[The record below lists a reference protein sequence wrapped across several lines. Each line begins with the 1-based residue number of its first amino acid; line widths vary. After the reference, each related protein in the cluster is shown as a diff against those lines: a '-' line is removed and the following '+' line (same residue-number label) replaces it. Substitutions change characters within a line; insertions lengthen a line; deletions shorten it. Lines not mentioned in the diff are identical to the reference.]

1 MTIKQDWEVVR
12 KWMYNKTVVPAEIS
26 VKKVAEILVA
36 KNIGSVIVSK
46 EGKEC
51 GIITERDILRK
62 IVSQGFDCSKT
73 TAAQVM
79 TCPLQSISD
88 DKTIWEATFFM
99 ATHNIRRLPVTNFK
113 GDIVGIVTTRTIS
126 NALPVIS
133 KMELSTR
140 LRSTLNHMT
149 QERVRL

>member
-1 MTIKQDWEVVR
+1 M
-12 KWMYNKTVVPAEIS
+12 
-26 VKKVAEILVA
+26 KKVAELMVA
-36 KNIGSVIVSK
+36 RNIGSVIVSK

-51 GIITERDILRK
+51 GMLTERDILRK
-62 IVSQGFDCSKT
+62 ITSQGLESSKT
-73 TAAQVM
+73 LAVQVM
-79 TCPLQSISD
+79 SCPLRTISE
-88 DKTIWEATFFM
+88 DKTIWEAAELMSTY
-99 ATHNIRRLPVTNFK
+99 NIRRLPVTNFK
-113 GDIVGIVTTRTIS
+113 DDIVGIVTTRTIS